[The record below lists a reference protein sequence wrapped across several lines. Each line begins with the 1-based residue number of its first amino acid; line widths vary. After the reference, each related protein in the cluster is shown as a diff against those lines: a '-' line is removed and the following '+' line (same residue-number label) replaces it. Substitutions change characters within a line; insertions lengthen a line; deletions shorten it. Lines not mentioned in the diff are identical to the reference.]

1 MQPGAV
7 LGEAWT
13 LYKAHWLHLTTI
25 ALAFYVALSLLSF
38 LLVFLLGWIGVA
50 LGGLISLVGLF
61 WLQGALVEAVS
72 DIRDG
77 RADLTLG
84 QTVGRVGPRVIPIAA
99 AGLLAGVGVAFGLVL
114 LIVPGLVLLTWWI
127 VIVPVLVL
135 EDRGVLEAFGRSREL
150 VRGHAWDVFGTIVL
164 TILIYIAARFVL
176 LILLAPFPLDLASF
190 VNSVVGNA
198 VTAPLLALAWTL
210 LYYRLVELRPE
221 DVSAAAA

>member
-25 ALAFYVALSLLSF
+25 ALAFYVGLSLLSF

-190 VNSVVGNA
+190 INSVVGNA

-210 LYYRLVELRPE
+210 LYYRLVELRSE